1 MPSSSFYMGAPS
13 HATGRRAFVTIP
25 VTKMNLEIFTD
36 RDRQV
41 NRVRTLSHDIMYLL
55 HAVGLLATILYQ
67 GMIEERQL
75 KLRNWIGFFLPFFT
89 IMFDPRLAFLREA
102 SAPILFAAWLVLAS
116 DWHSAFFDTTTSL
129 AHGDTLNTVYA
140 SRVGCY
146 HGDPACR
153 LLSWFIWTIFGI
165 SFCFFSEL
173 VSIIY
178 IQHRKDWRDFFV
190 GLFRRLL
197 GRPALTAS
205 VSSSAARVVPIFEE
219 AVDLENHCSV
229 GSCEDSPV
237 GAQTPLTIHF
247 AFPSPPSYTSVF
259 PHNASQLDVSA
270 SLRACTAIR
279 HFLLDED
286 EDDEILKVLP
296 TDQSFPLQEKEEG
309 IFVISAPTRMDTP
322 RPLTRSFTSVAHML
336 GLDMSGPGSRANT
349 PYPHHTQY
357 VPSELIFTKLFM
369 VHSIEC
375 DQDPFLP
382 PVAVAAT
389 AVQTDGLGAVEGVVG
404 CVDQFTSSL
413 HFQPVVASAVEQD
426 AVESSS
432 EDAVDGAALWES
444 ESSSSHQPQSAAAAN
459 QCTTVEEASQ
469 SLPFSQPQG
478 GESDQETPA
487 NNDDNN
493 SSTDA
498 VNDNTEEVGYRYGQ
512 YDLYEYRRLLIERR
526 LYAYRTTT
534 RTQMVELAK
543 YANDPLP
550 DCPQQ

>member
-1 MPSSSFYMGAPS
+1 MGAPS

-41 NRVRTLSHDIMYLL
+41 NRVRTLLHDIMYLL
-55 HAVGLLATILYQ
+55 HAVGLWATILYQ

-89 IMFDPRLAFLREA
+89 IMSDPRLAFLREA
-102 SAPILFAAWLVLAS
+102 SAPILFVAWLVLAS

-129 AHGDTLNTVYA
+129 THGDALDTVYA

-153 LLSWFIWTIFGI
+153 FLSWFIWTIFGI
-165 SFCFFSEL
+165 SFCFFAEL
-173 VSIIY
+173 
-178 IQHRKDWRDFFV
+178 DWRDFFV

-197 GRPALTAS
+197 DRPALTAS
-205 VSSSAARVVPIFEE
+205 VSSSAARVVPNFEE

-229 GSCEDSPV
+229 GFCEASPV
-237 GAQTPLTIHF
+237 GAQIPLTIHF
-247 AFPSPPSYTSVF
+247 AFPSPPLYTSVF
-259 PHNASQLDVSA
+259 PHNASQLDVST
-270 SLRACTAIR
+270 SLRACTPIS

-286 EDDEILKVLP
+286 DEILEVLP
-296 TDQSFPLQEKEEG
+296 TDQSFPLQEEEEG
-309 IFVISAPTRMDTP
+309 IFVVSAPTRMDTP
-322 RPLTRSFTSVAHML
+322 RPLTRSFTSVAQML

-349 PYPHHTQY
+349 PYPHHAQY
-357 VPSELIFTKLFM
+357 VPREPIFTKLFM

-375 DQDPFLP
+375 DQNPFLP

-389 AVQTDGLGAVEGVVG
+389 AFQTDGLGAVEGVVE

-426 AVESSS
+426 AVEGSS

-444 ESSSSHQPQSAAAAN
+444 ESSSSHQPPFAAAAN
-459 QCTTVEEASQ
+459 QGTT
-469 SLPFSQPQG
+469 
-478 GESDQETPA
+478 TPA
-487 NNDDNN
+487 NDDDSN

-498 VNDNTEEVGYRYGQ
+498 VNDDTEEFGYRYGQ
-512 YDLYEYRRLLIERR
+512 YDLYEYRRLLSERR
-526 LYAYRTTT
+526 LYAYRTAT

>member
-1 MPSSSFYMGAPS
+1 
-13 HATGRRAFVTIP
+13 
-25 VTKMNLEIFTD
+25 MNLEIFTD
-36 RDRQV
+36 PDRQV

-55 HAVGLLATILYQ
+55 HAVGLWATILYQ

-89 IMFDPRLAFLREA
+89 IMSDPRQAFLREA
-102 SAPILFAAWLVLAS
+102 SAPILFVAWLVLAF

-173 VSIIY
+173 
-178 IQHRKDWRDFFV
+178 DWRDFFV

-219 AVDLENHCSV
+219 AVGLENHCSV
-229 GSCEDSPV
+229 GFCEASPV

-259 PHNASQLDVSA
+259 PHNSSQLDVPT
-270 SLRACTAIR
+270 SLRACTPIS
-279 HFLLDED
+279 HFLLDEY
-286 EDDEILKVLP
+286 EDDEILEVLP
-296 TDQSFPLQEKEEG
+296 ADQSFPLQEEAEG
-309 IFVISAPTRMDTP
+309 VLVVSAPTRMDTP
-322 RPLTRSFTSVAHML
+322 RPLTRSFTSVAQML

-349 PYPHHTQY
+349 PYPHHAQY
-357 VPSELIFTKLFM
+357 VPREPIFTKLFM

-375 DQDPFLP
+375 DQNPFLP

-389 AVQTDGLGAVEGVVG
+389 AFQTDGLGTVEGVVE

-426 AVESSS
+426 AVEGSS
-432 EDAVDGAALWES
+432 EDAVDGAALWET
-444 ESSSSHQPQSAAAAN
+444 ESSSSHKPQSAAAAN
-459 QCTTVEEASQ
+459 QGTTVEEASQ
-469 SLPFSQPQG
+469 SLTFSQPQG

-487 NNDDNN
+487 NDDDSN

-498 VNDNTEEVGYRYGQ
+498 VNDDTEEVGYRYGQ
-512 YDLYEYRRLLIERR
+512 YDLYEYRRLLSERR
-526 LYAYRTTT
+526 LYAYRTAT

-543 YANDPLP
+543 YANEPP
-550 DCPQQ
+550 P